1 MRRLALALWFAVAS
15 APAIAQS
22 PAYSGHGAGSVA
34 AEVVARY
41 APAPLDAAT
50 SRRIQAML
58 DVRTPGLGIPAPD
71 GQRLY
76 FGWSITGTPQVFRL
90 DAPRAFPVQMTGGE
104 DPTSV
109 VGITPDGR
117 WLVLQRDA
125 GGSEEP
131 GLYLQP
137 ADGGPLS
144 TVRSV
149 PRVRASF
156 LFASDDSQAIYFAA
170 NDVAPDSFAI
180 YRHDIATGA
189 KTTVFADKGV
199 WSVADRRGRGDAMRL
214 LLVKVKGS
222 FAREYFEYVPA
233 TGVLT
238 PLLGAGEAVEY
249 AAAYAAQPGELL
261 VRTNRFDDFRRLYRW
276 RIGTDTTRESF
287 REILAPAGMDVAGFG
302 IDDARRRIYARVN
315 DGGYSRL
322 VVLDAA
328 TFAPLALPLP
338 PDAEHVVAGA
348 TTPDGRFVTIGIESG
363 TAPRTSF
370 VWDWERRTLTQWV
383 APSMPEVDVT
393 TFARA
398 RLLDYPARDGT
409 RIPMVVRFPRGCAPD
424 EAPTADPCPVVVDFH
439 GGPEGQATPRFSPFA
454 QLFVDAGFILVEPN
468 VRGSDGYGKAWLD
481 ADNGRRRLDVISD
494 IDDVGRFIRANW
506 GRNGKAP
513 RIGAT
518 GGSYGGYATLV
529 AMTQFAGTFDAG
541 AARVFISNLETFL
554 RNTAPYRRALRATEY
569 GDPDRDADALRRLS
583 PVTYLDRL
591 QGPLLLIQGVND
603 PRTPVGEAIQLQEAL
618 ERQGARSTLI
628 LFADEGHG
636 AARRANR
643 ALEAGHLLR
652 FFDRHLKG
660 DGAG

>member
-1 MRRLALALWFAVAS
+1 
-15 APAIAQS
+15 
-22 PAYSGHGAGSVA
+22 
-34 AEVVARY
+34 
-41 APAPLDAAT
+41 
-50 SRRIQAML
+50 
-58 DVRTPGLGIPAPD
+58 
-71 GQRLY
+71 
-76 FGWSITGTPQVFRL
+76 
-90 DAPRAFPVQMTGGE
+90 
-104 DPTSV
+104 
-109 VGITPDGR
+109 
-117 WLVLQRDA
+117 
-125 GGSEEP
+125 
-131 GLYLQP
+131 
-137 ADGGPLS
+137 
-144 TVRSV
+144 
-149 PRVRASF
+149 
-156 LFASDDSQAIYFAA
+156 
-170 NDVAPDSFAI
+170 
-180 YRHDIATGA
+180 
-189 KTTVFADKGV
+189 
-199 WSVADRRGRGDAMRL
+199 
-214 LLVKVKGS
+214 
-222 FAREYFEYVPA
+222 
-233 TGVLT
+233 
-238 PLLGAGEAVEY
+238 
-249 AAAYAAQPGELL
+249 
-261 VRTNRFDDFRRLYRW
+261 
-276 RIGTDTTRESF
+276 
-287 REILAPAGMDVAGFG
+287 
-302 IDDARRRIYARVN
+302 
-315 DGGYSRL
+315 
-322 VVLDAA
+322 
-328 TFAPLALPLP
+328 
-338 PDAEHVVAGA
+338 
-348 TTPDGRFVTIGIESG
+348 
-363 TAPRTSF
+363 
-370 VWDWERRTLTQWV
+370 
-383 APSMPEVDVT
+383 MPEVDVT

-529 AMTQFAGTFDAG
+529 AMTLFAGTFDAG
-541 AARVFISNLETFL
+541 AARVFISNLDTFL

-636 AARRANR
+636 AARRSNR